1 MICPDSVKWN
11 IYLDHEMSDFDQAQ
25 YGAHLLECAACR
37 CMLSKLQQQNQ
48 IISLALGETS
58 VPANLESLVKM
69 RLAGSARR
77 QYRIKMGVSLSFLAL
92 AIVIG
97 ALNWW
102 YFLPGI
108 QNALNFLGGRSLEL
122 NLAFSLTRFLLIAIK
137 ETISGSS
144 VWPAFTLFTIASIC
158 IVLQIRKGGYANA

>member
-11 IYLDHEMSDFDQAQ
+11 IYLDHEMSDQDQAR
-25 YGAHLLECAACR
+25 YADHLLECAACQR
-37 CMLSKLQQQNQ
+37 LLSKLQQQNE
-48 IISLALGETS
+48 IISLALRETS

-77 QYRIKMGVSLSFLAL
+77 QHRIKIGVSLSLLAL
-92 AIVIG
+92 AIVLA

-102 YFLPGI
+102 YLLPGI

-122 NLAFSLTRFLLIAIK
+122 NLALSLTRFLVIAIK
-137 ETISGSS
+137 ETISGSP
-144 VWPAFTLFTIASIC
+144 VLPAFTLLTITSLC